1 MIEIPRELLPED
13 GRFGSGPSR
22 VRPEAAA
29 RLAKA
34 ADLYLGTS
42 HRRTDVKSV
51 VGRIRADLRHLF
63 SLPDGWEVV
72 LGNGGTTA
80 FWDAAAACLIERR
93 SEHLSFGEFSSRFA
107 GVAADA
113 PHLASPEV
121 IEAAPGSRPEAKA
134 LPDIDSYCL
143 THNETSTGVWAPVVK
158 PDGADGASLV
168 LVDATSAAGG
178 IDIDLAGAGVDAY
191 YFAPQKVFAA
201 DGGLWIALMSP
212 AALERAR
219 RLVSAKDNGRWV
231 PASLDL
237 VQAADNSA
245 KDQTLNTPSL
255 ATLFLMCDQLEWM
268 VENGGLAW
276 SVARCAE
283 SSSHLYQWA
292 EASDFASPFV
302 ANPDH
307 RSPVTVTVD
316 LDDSLPADD
325 LCAALRANGIVDLEG
340 YRKLGRNQIRIATF
354 PATPPDDIYALT
366 ACIDFAADALRA

>member
-22 VRPEAAA
+22 VRPEAAE

-34 ADLYLGTS
+34 ANLYLGTS

-63 SLPDGWEVV
+63 SLPEGWEVV

-80 FWDAAAACLIERR
+80 FWDAAAACLVERR

-107 GVAADA
+107 GVIADA
-113 PHLASPEV
+113 PHLESPEV
-121 IEAAPGSRPEAKA
+121 IEAPPGSRPDAKA
-134 LPDIDSYCL
+134 IPGIDSYCL
-143 THNETSTGVWAPVVK
+143 THNETSTGVCAPVVK
-158 PDGADGASLV
+158 PEGADDSSLV

-178 IDIDLAGAGVDAY
+178 IDIDLAAAGIDAY

-212 AALERAR
+212 AALDRAR
-219 RLVSAKDNGRWV
+219 QLVGAKGNGRWV

-268 VENGGLAW
+268 VENGGLPW

-283 SSSHLYQWA
+283 SSSHVYQWA

-302 ANPDH
+302 ANPGH

-316 LDDSLPADD
+316 LDDSLSADD
-325 LCAALRANGIVDLEG
+325 LCGALRANGIVDLEG

-354 PATPPDDIYALT
+354 PATPPEDIVCLT
-366 ACIDFAADALRA
+366 ACIDFVADALRS

>member
-22 VRPEAAA
+22 VRPEAAQ

-63 SLPDGWEVV
+63 SLPEGWEVV

-80 FWDAAAACLIERR
+80 FWDAAAACLVERR
-93 SEHLSFGEFSSRFA
+93 SEHLAFGEFSSRFA
-107 GVAADA
+107 GVVADA
-113 PHLASPEV
+113 PHLETPEV
-121 IEAAPGSRPEAKA
+121 IEAEPGSRPDAKA
-134 LPDIDSYCL
+134 MPGIDSYCL
-143 THNETSTGVWAPVVK
+143 THNETSTGVSAPVAK
-158 PDGADGASLV
+158 PAGADENSLV
-168 LVDATSAAGG
+168 LVDATSAAGA
-178 IDIDLAGAGVDAY
+178 IDIDLADAGVDAY

-212 AALERAR
+212 AALERSQ
-219 RLVSAKDNGRWV
+219 RLVSTKDNGRWI

-237 VQAADNSA
+237 VQAAENSA
-245 KDQTLNTPSL
+245 KDQTLNTPAL

-276 SVARCAE
+276 SVARSAE

-292 EASDFASPFV
+292 EASEFASPFV
-302 ANPDH
+302 TNPDH
-307 RSPVTVTVD
+307 RSPVTVTID
-316 LDDSLPADD
+316 LDESVSADD

-354 PATPPDDIYALT
+354 PATPPEDIVCLT
-366 ACIDFAADALRA
+366 ACVDFVADALRG

>member
-22 VRPEAAA
+22 VRPEAAD

-80 FWDAAAACLIERR
+80 FWDAAAACLVERR
-93 SEHLSFGEFSSRFA
+93 SEHLAFGEFSSRFA
-107 GVAADA
+107 GVVAAA
-113 PHLASPEV
+113 PHLDEPEV
-121 IEAAPGSRPEAKA
+121 IESEPGSRPDAKA
-134 LPDIDSYCL
+134 LPGIDSYCL
-143 THNETSTGVWAPVVK
+143 THNETSTGVCTPVAK
-158 PDGADGASLV
+158 PAGADDGSLV
-168 LVDATSAAGG
+168 LVDATSAAGA
-178 IDIDLAGAGVDAY
+178 IEVDLAASGVDAY

-219 RLVSAKDNGRWV
+219 RLVGSKDNGRWV

-268 VENGGLAW
+268 VENGGLPWAA
-276 SVARCAE
+276 ARGAE

-292 EASDFASPFV
+292 ETSEFASPFV
-302 ANPDH
+302 RNPEH
-307 RSPVTVTVD
+307 RSPLTVTID
-316 LDDSLPADD
+316 LDESIPADD

-340 YRKLGRNQIRIATF
+340 YRKLGRNQIRVATF
-354 PATPPDDIYALT
+354 PATPPEDIVCLT
-366 ACIDFAADALRA
+366 ACIDFVVDALGS